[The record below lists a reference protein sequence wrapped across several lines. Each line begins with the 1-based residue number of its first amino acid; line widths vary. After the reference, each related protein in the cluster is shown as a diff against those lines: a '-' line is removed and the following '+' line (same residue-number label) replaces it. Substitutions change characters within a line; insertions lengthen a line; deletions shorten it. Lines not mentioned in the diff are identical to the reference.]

1 MNQSSSYV
9 QARILLGIFGLL
21 ITGIGLWI
29 GQYVI
34 ESSERVPFGI
44 YTALIAVV
52 LGALIVYIV
61 YAPDKVR

>member
-34 ESSERVPFGI
+34 ERSERVPFGI
-44 YTALIAVV
+44 YAALIAVV
-52 LGALIVYIV
+52 LGALIVYLA